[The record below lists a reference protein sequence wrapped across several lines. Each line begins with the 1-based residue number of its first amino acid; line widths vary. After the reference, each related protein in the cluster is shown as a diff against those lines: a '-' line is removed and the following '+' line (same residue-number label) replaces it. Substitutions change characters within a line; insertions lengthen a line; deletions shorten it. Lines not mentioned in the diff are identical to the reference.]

1 MEQERD
7 FVEGPHFYQTT
18 GDLVER
24 NGNDESSNEG
34 SIGGIRID
42 LDAKIH
48 RYLKSTGAA
57 WWPMRVFQIT
67 TEEELDEAEAWI
79 KELIGKVLNA

>member
-7 FVEGPHFYQTT
+7 ILQRQDIYEAK
-18 GDLVER
+18 GDMVER
-24 NGNDESSNEG
+24 NGSDESTGNG

-48 RYLKSTGAA
+48 RYLTGLGAA
-57 WWPMRVFQIT
+57 WWPMRVYQIT
-67 TEEELDEAEAWI
+67 NEDELEEAEAWI